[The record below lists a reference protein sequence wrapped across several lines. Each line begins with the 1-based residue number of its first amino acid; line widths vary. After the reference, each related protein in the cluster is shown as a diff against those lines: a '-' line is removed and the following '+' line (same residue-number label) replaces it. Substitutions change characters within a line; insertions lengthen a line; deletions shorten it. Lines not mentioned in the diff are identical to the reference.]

1 MHQINA
7 LGPMLGHAAH
17 LARARL
23 DARLN
28 QYDVTPAQTHVLLY
42 LARHEGQASQ
52 CELTEFLKV
61 KPSTANGILDRLEK
75 KGMVERSV
83 SGSDARRR
91 SIALTQKGQ
100 EQQSLFRRSFQESEE
115 LMVRGFAPEEAQTLR
130 ALLGRVIQNLEE
142 DQKLC

>member
-1 MHQINA
+1 
-7 LGPMLGHAAH
+7 
-17 LARARL
+17 
-23 DARLN
+23 
-28 QYDVTPAQTHVLLY
+28 
-42 LARHEGQASQ
+42 
-52 CELTEFLKV
+52 
-61 KPSTANGILDRLEK
+61 
-75 KGMVERSV
+75 MVERSV